1 MLKTF
6 ALLALLAAFPLQGNG
21 SAGKTSAPAAAQE
34 QIPGFVEKVDCEVI
48 VTPTKMIN
56 IAGDNC

>member
-6 ALLALLAAFPLQGNG
+6 AILALLAAFPHQQNDNK
-21 SAGKTSAPAAAQE
+21 ANAPAATQQE
-34 QIPGFVEKVDCEVI
+34 VPSFVEKVDCEVI

>member
-6 ALLALLAAFPLQGNG
+6 ALLALLNAFPQV
-21 SAGKTSAPAAAQE
+21 SSAPVADQE
-34 QIPGFVEKVDCEVI
+34 SIPSFVEQVDCEVI

-56 IAGDNC
+56 VGGDNC